1 MSDPV
6 TDSELSG
13 QWVTL
18 LLTVNSVVN
27 GWPCY
32 WQWTQ
37 WLMSDPVTDGERLMS
52 DPVSDSELRG

>member
-1 MSDPV
+1 MSV

-13 QWVTL
+13 KWVTL

-27 GWPCY
+27 VTLWPCY

-37 WLMSDPVTDGERLMS
+37 WLMSDPVTD
-52 DPVSDSELRG
+52 SELSG

>member
-13 QWVTL
+13 KWVTL

-27 GWPCY
+27 EWPCY

-37 WLMSDPVTDGERLMS
+37 RLMSDPVTD
-52 DPVSDSELRG
+52 SELGG